1 VNCIGFVCAAQTRK
15 KAADTT
21 AKGRTMALY
30 EHIIIVRQDVSTAQ
44 VETLTE
50 ELSAIITDNGGS
62 VEKVEQWGLRTLA
75 YRIKKNRK
83 GHYVLMNIDAPSA
96 AVVEME
102 RLERINEDIIRI
114 LTILVEEL
122 EEGPSAM
129 LRSRDERDDRRGRG
143 GDRGGDRR
151 PRRDDRPRVDA
162 PRGDAPADKKPA
174 EAAGDAA

>member
-1 VNCIGFVCAAQTRK
+1 
-15 KAADTT
+15 
-21 AKGRTMALY
+21 MALY

-114 LTILVEEL
+114 LTVRVEEL
-122 EEGPSAM
+122 EEAPSAM
-129 LRSRDERDDRRGRG
+129 VRSRDERDDRRGRG

-151 PRRDDRPRVDA
+151 PRRDDRPRDDA
-162 PRGDAPADKKPA
+162 PRKEAPADKKPA
-174 EAAGDAA
+174 EVAGDAA

>member
-1 VNCIGFVCAAQTRK
+1 
-15 KAADTT
+15 
-21 AKGRTMALY
+21 MALY
-30 EHIIIVRQDVSTAQ
+30 EHTIIVRQDVSTAQ

-114 LTILVEEL
+114 LTIRVEEL

-151 PRRDDRPRVDA
+151 PRRDDRPRDDA
-162 PRGDAPADKKPA
+162 PRKEAPADEKPA

>member
-1 VNCIGFVCAAQTRK
+1 
-15 KAADTT
+15 
-21 AKGRTMALY
+21 MALY

-62 VEKVEQWGLRTLA
+62 VEKVEQWGLRSLA

-102 RLERINEDIIRI
+102 RLESINEDIIRI
-114 LTILVEEL
+114 MTIRVEEL

-129 LRSRDERDDRRGRG
+129 LRSRDERDDRRGRRD
-143 GDRGGDRR
+143 DRGGDRR
-151 PRRDDRPRVDA
+151 PRRDDRPRDDA
-162 PRGDAPADKKPA
+162 PRGEAPADSTPA
-174 EAAGDAA
+174 EAAGDSA

>member
-1 VNCIGFVCAAQTRK
+1 
-15 KAADTT
+15 
-21 AKGRTMALY
+21 MALY
-30 EHIIIVRQDVSTAQ
+30 EHIIIVRQDVSAAQ
-44 VETLTE
+44 VETLAE
-50 ELSAIITDNGGS
+50 ELSTIITENGGS

-114 LTILVEEL
+114 LTIRVEEL

-129 LRSRDERDDRRGRG
+129 LRTRDERDDRRGRRD
-143 GDRGGDRR
+143 DRGGDRR
-151 PRRDDRPRVDA
+151 PRRDDRPRDDKPRDGA
-162 PRGDAPADKKPA
+162 PRGDAPAKPA
-174 EAAGDAA
+174 EKPAEKPAAEPTGDAA

>member
-1 VNCIGFVCAAQTRK
+1 
-15 KAADTT
+15 
-21 AKGRTMALY
+21 MALY
-30 EHIIIVRQDVSTAQ
+30 EHIIIVRQDVSAAQ
-44 VETLTE
+44 VETLAE
-50 ELSAIITDNGGS
+50 ELSAIITENGGS

-114 LTILVEEL
+114 LTIRVEEL

-129 LRSRDERDDRRGRG
+129 LRTRDERDDRRGRRD
-143 GDRGGDRR
+143 DRGGDRR
-151 PRRDDRPRVDA
+151 PRRDDRPRDDKPRDGA
-162 PRGDAPADKKPA
+162 PRGDAPAKPA
-174 EAAGDAA
+174 EKPAEKPAAEPTGDAA

>member
-1 VNCIGFVCAAQTRK
+1 
-15 KAADTT
+15 
-21 AKGRTMALY
+21 MALY
-30 EHIIIVRQDVSTAQ
+30 EHIIIVRQDVSAAQ
-44 VETLTE
+44 VETLAE
-50 ELSAIITDNGGS
+50 ELSTIITENGGS

-114 LTILVEEL
+114 LTIRVEEL

-129 LRSRDERDDRRGRG
+129 LRTRDERDDRRGRR
-143 GDRGGDRR
+143 DDRR
-151 PRRDDRPRVDA
+151 PRRDDRPRDDKPRDGA
-162 PRGDAPADKKPA
+162 PRGDAPAKPA
-174 EAAGDAA
+174 EKPAEKPAAEPTGDAA

>member
-1 VNCIGFVCAAQTRK
+1 VQHLDLQMRQAL
-15 KAADTT
+15 T

-30 EHIIIVRQDVSTAQ
+30 EHIFIVRQDVAATA

-50 ELSAIITDNGGS
+50 ELSAIITENGGS
-62 VEKVEQWGLRTLA
+62 VEKVEQWGLRSLA

-102 RLERINEDIIRI
+102 RIERINEDIIRI
-114 LTILVEEL
+114 LTVRVEEL

-129 LRSRDERDDRRGRG
+129 LRTRDDRDDRRGGRG

-151 PRRDDRPRVDA
+151 PRRDDSPREDKPREDRPARA
-162 PRGDAPADKKPA
+162 EKPA
-174 EAAGDAA
+174 EAAPESTGDAA

>member
-1 VNCIGFVCAAQTRK
+1 
-15 KAADTT
+15 
-21 AKGRTMALY
+21 MALY

-114 LTILVEEL
+114 LTVRVEEL
-122 EEGPSAM
+122 EEAPSAM

-151 PRRDDRPRVDA
+151 PRRDDRPRDDA
-162 PRGDAPADKKPA
+162 PRKEAPADKKPA

>member
-1 VNCIGFVCAAQTRK
+1 
-15 KAADTT
+15 
-21 AKGRTMALY
+21 MALY
-30 EHIIIVRQDVSTAQ
+30 EHVIIVRQDVPAAQ
-44 VETLTE
+44 VETLAE

-62 VEKVEQWGLRTLA
+62 VEKVEQWGLRSLA

-83 GHYVLMNIDAPSA
+83 GHYLLMNIDAPSA

-114 LTILVEEL
+114 LTVRVEEL

-129 LRSRDERDDRRGRG
+129 LRTRDERDDRRGRG

-151 PRRDDRPRVDA
+151 PRRDDA
-162 PRGDAPADKKPA
+162 PRNEAPRTEAPRTEAPRAEAPAENAAAK
-174 EAAGDAA
+174 AGDAA

>member
-1 VNCIGFVCAAQTRK
+1 
-15 KAADTT
+15 
-21 AKGRTMALY
+21 MALY

-62 VEKVEQWGLRTLA
+62 VEKVEQWGLRSLA

-114 LTILVEEL
+114 MTIRVEEL

-129 LRSRDERDDRRGRG
+129 LRSRDERDDRRGRRD
-143 GDRGGDRR
+143 DRGGDRR
-151 PRRDDRPRVDA
+151 PRRDDRPRDDA
-162 PRGDAPADKKPA
+162 PRGEAPADSTPA
-174 EAAGDAA
+174 EAAGDSA

>member
-1 VNCIGFVCAAQTRK
+1 
-15 KAADTT
+15 
-21 AKGRTMALY
+21 MALY

-114 LTILVEEL
+114 LTIRVEEL